1 VYPEEIG
8 GILGISTS
16 VESLTRVIAP
26 ILGGYLLGSRGAAA
40 PGVASALLVA
50 LLFPY
55 AYFRLIARPA
65 PPLPER
71 SAEWTAE
78 PRQQT

>member
-1 VYPEEIG
+1 M
-8 GILGISTS
+8 
-16 VESLTRVIAP
+16 IAP

-65 PPLPER
+65 PPLAER
-71 SAEWTAE
+71 TPQEASELAQHTPA
-78 PRQQT
+78 